1 MARSDA
7 SAEWGKC
14 DILMVVVGSRS
25 DGVLWVRYGNRAEE
39 IFYLLSCRDP
49 EVLDGWAVDET
60 VEGGLLCVEAT
71 ASAKGGA
78 YSSVVLHSDG
88 VSVV

>member
-1 MARSDA
+1 
-7 SAEWGKC
+7 
-14 DILMVVVGSRS
+14 MVVVGSRS

-49 EVLDGWAVDET
+49 EVLDRWAVDEAM
-60 VEGGLLCVEAT
+60 ESGLLCVEAT
-71 ASAKGGA
+71 ASAERCA
-78 YSSVVLHSDG
+78 YSTVVLHSDG